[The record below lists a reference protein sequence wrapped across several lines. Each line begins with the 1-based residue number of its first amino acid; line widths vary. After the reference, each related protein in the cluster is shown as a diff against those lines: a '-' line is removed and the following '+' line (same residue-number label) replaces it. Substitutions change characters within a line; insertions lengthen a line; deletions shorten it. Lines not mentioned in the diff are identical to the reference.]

1 MSFDNADSKT
11 MTYSAVNLLGR
22 TRAVA
27 MTNATFDV
35 VVVGAG
41 IFGSCTAY
49 HCQKLG
55 LKTLL
60 LEKYGLGHHNGSSHG
75 LSRIIRYAHTNTE
88 YVPLVSESYRQIE
101 QMEAEIGEKLWRKT
115 GLLWISSASTIASL
129 SEILKSHNIG
139 HETISGIQIADRY
152 PQFSF
157 DDQWSGLV
165 DPMGGVIYA
174 NKWLHTFQKE
184 FVNLGGEIREHEE
197 VLEYH
202 ERSNGVV
209 VVKSSKTEHYAKK
222 AIFTVGPWIKK
233 LFPGLPAKVQ
243 PQSIAVC
250 YWKSARAEDSHLLE
264 SENFPVFIAVD
275 DMSGQFHVY
284 GLPSIDH
291 PGSVKIC
298 SHNGQPFDGDKHPEE
313 ISQEF
318 VDGPRVFIKDH
329 VPILE
334 AEQPTHVDRC
344 KYTVSEGTKTFR
356 TAETIGVINV
366 KHYGERCLVEM
377 VIVIL
382 VAASAFGVKR
392 S

>member
-1 MSFDNADSKT
+1 
-11 MTYSAVNLLGR
+11 
-22 TRAVA
+22 

-243 PQSIAVC
+243 
-250 YWKSARAEDSHLLE
+250 
-264 SENFPVFIAVD
+264 
-275 DMSGQFHVY
+275 
-284 GLPSIDH
+284 
-291 PGSVKIC
+291 IC

-344 KYTVSEGTKTFR
+344 KYTVSEDSHYVIGPFPGSKNVLVGGCGSGSGFKVAPCIGMVL
-356 TAETIGVINV
+356 AE
-366 KHYGERCLVEM
+366 M
-377 VIVIL
+377 
-382 VAASAFGVKR
+382 AAGKQVSIDISFFSFDRFPKK
-392 S
+392 